1 MTGKP
6 SPLPC
11 GERSS
16 DSEGEGARASTGW
29 LWSPLTSYAPLTP
42 ALSPQ
47 GRGSKFALEHR
58 Q

>member
-1 MTGKP
+1 MIGSK

-16 DSEGEGARASTGW
+16 DSEGEGAWESTS
-29 LWSPLTSYAPLTP
+29 LPQSPLTP

-47 GRGSKFALEHR
+47 GRGGKTAFQEAL